1 MSMDS
6 DFENYI
12 PPDIDSLVT
21 KIGEININ
29 DNFVNLKGEI
39 KQENYVPNV
48 NDIPSTSNSTT
59 VINAFTRPTEGYA
72 AVKATIN
79 KGDKVKDEKYK
90 PYESMKNEPIN
101 PFGIYL
107 DLDCV
112 NNTEESIDKW
122 ETALRTAVAIN
133 KMDIDILKGFL
144 EKDFIK

>member
-59 VINAFTRPTEGYA
+59 VTNAFTRPTEGYA
-72 AVKATIN
+72 AIKATIK
-79 KGDKVKDEKYK
+79 KGDKAKDEKYK

-107 DLDCV
+107 DLDCI
-112 NNTEESIDKW
+112 NNTEEAIDKW
-122 ETALRTAVAIN
+122 ETALRTAVSIN
-133 KMDIDILKGFL
+133 KMDKDILRGF
-144 EKDFIK
+144 